1 MMSREA
7 KVQVKVDGTTRWA
20 MYLEAFVEEVA
31 SHGSTTALCHLK
43 KRTESF
49 GATVKQRIICLCLYL
64 SADYFLIYS
73 LINHLIESTI

>member
-20 MYLEAFVEEVA
+20 LYLEAFVEEVA

-43 KRTESF
+43 KRIESF
-49 GATVKQRIICLCLYL
+49 GAMVKQRMACLC
-64 SADYFLIYS
+64 IYIS
-73 LINHLIESTI
+73 RLFFDI

>member
-1 MMSREA
+1 MLCMMSREA

-43 KRTESF
+43 KRIESF
-49 GATVKQRIICLCLYL
+49 GAMVKQRMACLC
-64 SADYFLIYS
+64 IY
-73 LINHLIESTI
+73 INRLFFDI